1 MGNGEVLTRTACLV
15 RYGRLG
21 WVALFSAT
29 DELNA
34 EHGDSVV
41 IQTERGLEL
50 GELLSN
56 VAEHHVGDVSPA
68 GDVLRLA
75 GREDL
80 KVDGTDAV
88 DLDELIETIRHQ
100 AAELEPVDAELLID
114 GRTVVVYCLGEVGQ
128 ESERIAVFQSKRTGR
143 DIRLS
148 PMFDPE
154 PGGCG
159 SGGGGCGSGGCGS
172 SHGDEQA

>member
-1 MGNGEVLTRTACLV
+1 MSNGEVLTRTSCLV

-21 WVALFSAT
+21 WVALFSAE
-29 DELNA
+29 DELDVR
-34 EHGDSVV
+34 HGDRVV
-41 IQTERGLEL
+41 VETERGQEL

-56 VAEHHVGDVSPA
+56 VSEHQLGDVSPA
-68 GDVLRLA
+68 GDVLRVA
-75 GREDL
+75 GRDDL
-80 KVDGTDAV
+80 EVDDSEPV

-100 AAELEPVDAELLID
+100 AADLEPVDAELLVD
-114 GRTVVVYCLGEVGQ
+114 GRTVVVYCLGEVGP
-128 ESERIAVFQSKRTGR
+128 ESERIAVVLSKRTGR

-159 SGGGGCGSGGCGS
+159 SGGGGCGSGGCG
-172 SHGDEQA
+172 GGDDDEQG

>member
-1 MGNGEVLTRTACLV
+1 MSHGDVLTRTACLV

-21 WVALFSAT
+21 WVALFSGT
-29 DELNA
+29 DELVA
-34 EHGDSVV
+34 KRGDRVV
-41 IQTERGLEL
+41 IQTERGQEL

-56 VAEHHVGDVSPA
+56 VAEHLIGDVSPA

-75 GREDL
+75 GDDDGADDESDL
-80 KVDGTDAV
+80 V
-88 DLDELIETIRHQ
+88 DLDELIGTIRERDT
-100 AAELEPVDAELLID
+100 ELEPVDAELLVD
-114 GRTVVVYCLGEVGQ
+114 GRTAVIYCLGEVGP
-128 ESERIAVFQSKRTGR
+128 ESERIAVELSKRTGR

-154 PGGCG
+154 PGRCG

-172 SHGDEQA
+172 GQADE

>member
-1 MGNGEVLTRTACLV
+1 M

-21 WVALFSAT
+21 WVAVFRAT

-80 KVDGTDAV
+80 EVDGTMPS
-88 DLDELIETIRHQ
+88 IWM
-100 AAELEPVDAELLID
+100 
-114 GRTVVVYCLGEVGQ
+114 
-128 ESERIAVFQSKRTGR
+128 S
-143 DIRLS
+143 
-148 PMFDPE
+148 
-154 PGGCG
+154 
-159 SGGGGCGSGGCGS
+159 
-172 SHGDEQA
+172 

>member
-80 KVDGTDAV
+80 KVDGTDAI

-100 AAELEPVDAELLID
+100 AVELEPVDAELLID

>member
-56 VAEHHVGDVSPA
+56 VAEHHVGDV
-68 GDVLRLA
+68 
-75 GREDL
+75 
-80 KVDGTDAV
+80 
-88 DLDELIETIRHQ
+88 
-100 AAELEPVDAELLID
+100 
-114 GRTVVVYCLGEVGQ
+114 
-128 ESERIAVFQSKRTGR
+128 
-143 DIRLS
+143 
-148 PMFDPE
+148 
-154 PGGCG
+154 
-159 SGGGGCGSGGCGS
+159 
-172 SHGDEQA
+172 

>member
-1 MGNGEVLTRTACLV
+1 MQTTTAKIDPQEEVDFMEV
-15 RYGRLG
+15 DD
-21 WVALFSAT
+21 T
-29 DELNA
+29 D
-34 EHGDSVV
+34 S
-41 IQTERGLEL
+41 
-50 GELLSN
+50 
-56 VAEHHVGDVSPA
+56 
-68 GDVLRLA
+68 
-75 GREDL
+75 
-80 KVDGTDAV
+80 V

-100 AAELEPVDAELLID
+100 AAELEPVDAELLVD

-128 ESERIAVFQSKRTGR
+128 ESERIAVFLSKRTGR

-172 SHGDEQA
+172 GDGDEQG